1 MAGEVQLNFEEKNVF
16 KKKFGCMGTLLH
28 HAGLVACGLRCPE
41 ACEIFLP
48 QPGIEPGF
56 PALERGFVTN
66 GIPGEVP
73 EKAS

>member
-1 MAGEVQLNFEEKNVF
+1 
-16 KKKFGCMGTLLH
+16 MGTLLY

-41 ACEIFLP
+41 ACEILLP
-48 QPGIEPGF
+48 RPGIEPGF
-56 PALERGFVTN
+56 PALERGFVMD